1 MSDWWWVPPIIAT
14 GSSVIGTPAS
24 LAWKY
29 VASAISQTSYSRPR
43 TIRAKAEYSGD
54 ACAQW
59 HSTPGTGIVPSFSG
73 RVCG

>member
-1 MSDWWWVPPIIAT
+1 MPPIIAT

-29 VASAISQTSYSRPR
+29 VASAISQTSYSRFL

-54 ACAQW
+54 AV
-59 HSTPGTGIVPSFSG
+59 T
-73 RVCG
+73 